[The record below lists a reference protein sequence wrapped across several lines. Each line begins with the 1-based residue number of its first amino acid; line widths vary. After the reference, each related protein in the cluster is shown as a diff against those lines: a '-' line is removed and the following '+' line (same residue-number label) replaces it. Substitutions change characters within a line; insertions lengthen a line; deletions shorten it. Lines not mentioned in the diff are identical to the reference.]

1 MVRSRVQRDA
11 SYKTV
16 RNLFTHKDRSASEAQ
31 RALNALDVPT
41 DPEEKL
47 IIENF
52 KAIYATGT
60 EAGTVAGRSVRAYM
74 QECKKLGLAQTASS
88 FLQGGLHIPP
98 AGDWAAELL
107 QLCKK
112 AKFRGSNRRLNIAP
126 PDAERVKY
134 GKRGCVYLKKRVP
147 SQTLTKGPIFD
158 AVKKM
163 LPETTAVC
171 YNKNMQCHPHKDGRN
186 TSASHL
192 LFLGEFTGG
201 ALVTEKG
208 DRYEAR
214 NEWMGPFDFRNTL
227 HWNLPILSGTK
238 ISLVAFQSNR
248 F

>member
-16 RNLFTHKDRSASEAQ
+16 RNLFTNKNRSASEAQ
-31 RALNALDVPT
+31 RALNALNAPS

-52 KAIYATGT
+52 KAIYATGA
-60 EAGTVAGRSVRAYM
+60 EAGAEAGRSVRAYM
-74 QECKKLGLAQTASS
+74 KECSKLGLSQTASPC
-88 FLQGGLHIPP
+88 LPARLHPA
-98 AGDWAAELL
+98 AGDWAGELL
-107 QLCKK
+107 LLCE
-112 AKFRGSNRRLNIAP
+112 AHKFRGSNRRLNIAP

-171 YNKNMQCHPHKDGRN
+171 LNKNMQCAPHKDSRN

-227 HWNLPILSGTK
+227 HWNEPILSGTK

>member
-1 MVRSRVQRDA
+1 MVRSRVLRDA
-11 SYKTV
+11 AFLKA
-16 RNLFTHKDRSASEAQ
+16 RDLFTENRRVLKEEALK
-31 RALNALDVPT
+31 ALATPGLP
-41 DPEEKL
+41 PEEIL
-47 IIENF
+47 VIENI
-52 KAIYATGT
+52 KAIYAAGA
-60 EAGTVAGRSVRAYM
+60 EAGAEACRSVKAYM
-74 QECKKLGLAQTASS
+74 RECKKLGLAQTAHPL
-88 FLQGGLHIPP
+88 LQGLHIPP
-98 AGDWAAELL
+98 PGDWAGELL
-107 QLCKK
+107 QLCE
-112 AKFRGSNRRLNIAP
+112 AHKFRGSNRRLNIAP
-126 PDAERVKY
+126 PDAERVRY

-171 YNKNMQCHPHKDGRN
+171 LNKNMQCHPHKDSRN
-186 TSASHL
+186 TSTSHL